1 MLPASDKT
9 LVASYAKAYKRF
21 ADANI
26 NVLSSS
32 AAENRVLVVIEYSYE
47 RPRDGKLI
55 WPKIAIE
62 SETLGGALAMA
73 EETVKA
79 IREA

>member
-1 MLPASDKT
+1 MLPSF
-9 LVASYAKAYKRF
+9 YKRF
-21 ADANI
+21 ADDNI
-26 NVLSSS
+26 NVLNAS
-32 AAENRVLVVIEYSYE
+32 AAENRVLIVIEYCYT

-62 SETLGGALAMA
+62 ADSLVVALNKA

>member
-1 MLPASDKT
+1 MLRSF
-9 LVASYAKAYKRF
+9 YKRF
-21 ADANI
+21 ADDNI
-26 NVLSSS
+26 NVLNAS
-32 AAENRVLVVIEYSYE
+32 ADENRVLIVIEYCYT
-47 RPRDGKLI
+47 RPRDGKMI

-62 SETLGGALAMA
+62 ADSLVVALNKA

>member
-1 MLPASDKT
+1 MLPSF
-9 LVASYAKAYKRF
+9 YKRF
-21 ADANI
+21 ADNNI
-26 NVLSSS
+26 NVLNAS
-32 AAENRVLVVIEYSYE
+32 AAENRVLIVIEYCYT

-62 SETLGGALAMA
+62 ADSLVVALNKA